1 MTYHSNFNVKLPLG
15 TPVIDQFLG
24 IKPPTQCQATY
35 VWVDETGE
43 CLRAKTRTFDVVPK
57 SIEGYPIW
65 NYAHPDRV
73 LDSDLYLHPRAVY
86 QDPFLG
92 PNARLIMCDTYTYEG
107 KPTATNY
114 RHNCAKIMSSC
125 AKEHPWFGMEQEYL
139 ILDRD
144 GYPLGWPKHG
154 FPVLELIV
162 VLVVKSLK
170 RIIVQ
175 VYSLGSKLGGTNGGE
190 LKEMKIESFVEVTP
204 GQWEFQVGPCEGIDM
219 GDQLWMARYLLH
231 RVAEQFGVLITLDP
245 KPAVTL
251 SGEWNGAGCHC
262 NFSTQTMREP
272 NGLTAIEAAMS
283 KLARFHTQHL
293 LHYDANNG
301 MDNLRRLSGRCETS
315 NPNKF
320 TWGIADRG
328 ASVRIPRQGYL
339 EDRRPASNCDPYRV
353 TACIADAILL
363 N

>member
-1 MTYHSNFNVKLPLG
+1 MTYQSNFNVKLPLG

-24 IKPPTQCQATY
+24 IKPSTQCQATY

-43 CLRAKTRTFDVVPK
+43 CLRAKTRTFDVVPE
-57 SIEGYPIW
+57 SIKRYPVW

-114 RHNCAKIMSSC
+114 RHDCATIMSRC

-154 FPVLELIV
+154 FPGEQGPYYCSVGADRSFGREV
-162 VLVVKSLK
+162 VEAHYRASLWAG
-170 RIIVQ
+170 INIC
-175 VYSLGSKLGGTNGGE
+175 GTNA
-190 LKEMKIESFVEVTP
+190 EVIP
-204 GQWEFQVGPCEGIDM
+204 GQWKFQVGPCEGIEM

-231 RVAEQFGVLITLDP
+231 RVAEQFGVLITLEP

-262 NFSTQTMREP
+262 NFSTRTMREP
-272 NGLTAIEAAMS
+272 NGLTAIKAAMP

-293 LHYDANNG
+293 LHYNTNNG

-315 NPNKF
+315 DAHKF

-328 ASVRIPRQGYL
+328 VSVRIPRQVA
-339 EDRRPASNCDPYRV
+339 EEKMVC
-353 TACIADAILL
+353 
-363 N
+363 